1 MHHEPLGAAGDAIES
16 APLPPPRKIVIVPPS
31 ELSLPCK
38 DLGSNG
44 LISLSI
50 VKVGLGV
57 PSDESATVV
66 APGPALGSGEPAA
79 SARAGTRLRKIVIV
93 PPSELSLPCKDLG
106 SNGLISLSI
115 IPRAGRS

>member
-79 SARAGTRLRKIVIV
+79 SATAGTRLRR
-93 PPSELSLPCKDLG
+93 LSDSFPISPAKAM
-106 SNGLISLSI
+106 ISLCLGVTSI
-115 IPRAGRS
+115 VAV